1 MKKDFLVGLGISDE
15 AITQILDAV
24 KAELQTYIPKD
35 RFDAVN
41 TAKKELETKIGELQ
55 DFAGSVEGLKA
66 EIQNLKDQSKQR
78 EIEFAKQL
86 EQAKMDSMI
95 ESALHGAK
103 AKSIKA
109 VRAYL
114 DTKKISVDGEKL
126 KGLDEQLAALKA
138 GEETAFLFNSEKPS
152 TGVSGTTPTNGGSGG
167 AAGQK
172 PTNLN
177 EALKNHYETQLL
189 NRQ

>member
-24 KAELQTYIPKD
+24 KAELQTYIPKE

-86 EQAKMDSMI
+86 EQAK
-95 ESALHGAK
+95 
-103 AKSIKA
+103 
-109 VRAYL
+109 RL
-114 DTKKISVDGEKL
+114 DDRKCIAWS
-126 KGLDEQLAALKA
+126 
-138 GEETAFLFNSEKPS
+138 
-152 TGVSGTTPTNGGSGG
+152 
-167 AAGQK
+167 
-172 PTNLN
+172 
-177 EALKNHYETQLL
+177 
-189 NRQ
+189 